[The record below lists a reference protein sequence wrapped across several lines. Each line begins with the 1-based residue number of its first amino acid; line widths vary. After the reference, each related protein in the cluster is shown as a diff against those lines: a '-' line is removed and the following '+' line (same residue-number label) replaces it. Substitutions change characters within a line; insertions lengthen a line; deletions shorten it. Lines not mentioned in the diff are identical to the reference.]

1 MKGGPS
7 FTKPQNYLDIGSELT
22 LTVCHFFTDLFN
34 SVDKH
39 LYCTLKNKTQ
49 SGKKCQTSLMMFRCE
64 RISKNSLKMQE
75 EMRYPY
81 SLRSYN

>member
-7 FTKPQNYLDIGSELT
+7 FTKPQNYLDIGPELT

-39 LYCTLKNKTQ
+39 LYCTVKNKTQ
-49 SGKKCQTSLMMFRCE
+49 SGK
-64 RISKNSLKMQE
+64 N
-75 EMRYPY
+75 EM
-81 SLRSYN
+81 SNLIDDVQM